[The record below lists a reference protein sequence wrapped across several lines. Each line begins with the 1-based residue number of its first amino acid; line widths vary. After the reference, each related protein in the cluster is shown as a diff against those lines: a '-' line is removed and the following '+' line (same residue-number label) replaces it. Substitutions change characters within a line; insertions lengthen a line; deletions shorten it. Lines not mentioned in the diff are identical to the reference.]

1 VPNQGAIGQPLDRQ
15 QLFDS
20 VFESQYDS
28 VSRYC
33 LRRLGRADGEDAAAE
48 VFAVAWRRLDEVPTG
63 DATRAWLLGVA
74 YRVVGNHYRGRRR
87 RARLSARLLAE
98 GPGPSADD
106 LGEEIRLLHVAL
118 DSLREGDR
126 ELLRMAS
133 WDGLDRREIAA
144 VIGIKENAVDQRLF
158 RARQRLKDRLD
169 RLRKENP
176 RMDPTGASA

>member
-1 VPNQGAIGQPLDRQ
+1 M
-15 QLFDS
+15 
-20 VFESQYDS
+20 
-28 VSRYC
+28 
-33 LRRLGRADGEDAAAE
+33 RRLGRPDGEDAAAE

-87 RARLSARLLAE
+87 RARLTARLLAE
-98 GPGPSADD
+98 GQVQIASDPG
-106 LGEEIRLLHVAL
+106 GEIRLVRLAL
-118 DSLREGDR
+118 DSLREDDR

-144 VIGIKENAVDQRLF
+144 VMGIKENAVDQRLF

-169 RLRKENP
+169 RMSKENP